1 MVLRINFFLVVF
13 MAVVLAGLTGCYTE
27 PVRHL
32 AADVA
37 LLKVGQTTG
46 EDVLVYLG
54 EPDERQELGAGV
66 EKWIYF
72 DKKMTVLEK
81 TPLVGKRLGS
91 PDYKLAMVTIT
102 NNIVTEVDYTSY
114 DKDDL
119 DWEDDYYWQE
129 NRE

>member
-1 MVLRINFFLVVF
+1 MGLRTNFFLVVF
-13 MAVVLAGLTGCYTE
+13 MILFLGASSGCYNT

-46 EDVLVYLG
+46 EDVVVFLG
-54 EPDERQELGAGV
+54 EPDERQELAAGV

-72 DKKMTVLEK
+72 DKEMTVWEK
-81 TPLVGKRLGS
+81 TPVVGKRIGA
-91 PDYKLAMVTIT
+91 PEYKLAMVTIT
-102 NNIVTEVDYTSY
+102 NNIVTEVIYTSY

-129 NRE
+129 NR

>member
-1 MVLRINFFLVVF
+1 MELRTNFSLVVF
-13 MAVVLAGLTGCYTE
+13 MVLLLGAISGCYNT

-46 EDVLVYLG
+46 EDVVVFLG
-54 EPDERQELGAGV
+54 EPDERQELAAGV

-72 DKKMTVLEK
+72 DKEMTVWEK
-81 TPLVGKRLGS
+81 TPVVGKRIGA
-91 PDYKLAMVTIT
+91 PEYKLAMVTIT
-102 NNIVTEVDYTSY
+102 NNIVTEVVYTSY

-119 DWEDDYYWQE
+119 DWEDDYHWQE

>member
-1 MVLRINFFLVVF
+1 MGLRKNFFLVVF
-13 MAVVLAGLTGCYTE
+13 ILLFLGVSSGCYNT

-46 EDVLVYLG
+46 EDVVVFLG
-54 EPDERQELGAGV
+54 EPDERQELAAGV

-72 DKKMTVLEK
+72 DKKMTVWEK
-81 TPLVGKRLGS
+81 TPVIGKRIGA
-91 PDYKLAMVTIT
+91 PEYKLAMVTIT
-102 NNIVTEVDYTSY
+102 NNIVTEVVYTSY
-114 DKDDL
+114 DRDDL

-129 NRE
+129 NR